1 MRHSF
6 HMQRVFAITEALYDS
21 LYDRLTG
28 AELTFP
34 RDIERLILYGL
45 EVPVVRKR
53 NLTLHIA
60 TQYLCALRGESPKV
74 SSNIAD
80 RELYGL
86 LHVGPPCNIIFI
98 REDLPDH
105 IRNYVL
111 AHELGHFLA
120 DVFLIQQ
127 LWLKT
132 LPEQKGT
139 IERIFSWQEDDVF
152 LEFCGLIKGLPSRP
166 KAIIGRGNALAPET
180 TEREIQA
187 DLVARELL
195 APWNTVSAL
204 FQPHKYREFIMLLR
218 EQFGLPPKIAA
229 YYYLDLERF
238 LVPKPDMLE
247 RLFAPFFPPAAP
259 PSSKK

>member
-1 MRHSF
+1 MRHSV
-6 HMQRVFAITEALYDS
+6 HMQRVIAITDALYSFLSDK
-21 LYDRLTG
+21 LNVFDLK
-28 AELTFP
+28 FP

-45 EVPVVRKR
+45 EVPVIRKL

-60 TQYLCALRGESPKV
+60 AQYLCILRGESPKGRGD
-74 SSNIAD
+74 IAN

-132 LPEQKGT
+132 LPEQEET
-139 IERIFSWQEDDVF
+139 IERVFSWQEYDAF
-152 LEFCGLIKGLPSRP
+152 LEFCGVIKGLPNRP
-166 KAIIGRGNALAPET
+166 KAIVGRGYALAPET

-187 DLVARELL
+187 DLIARELL
-195 APWNTVSAL
+195 APWDTVSAL
-204 FQPHKYREFIMLLR
+204 FQPNKHREFITLLR
-218 EQFGLPPKIAA
+218 EQFGLPLKIAA
-229 YYYLDLERF
+229 YYYN
-238 LVPKPDMLE
+238 
-247 RLFAPFFPPAAP
+247 
-259 PSSKK
+259 